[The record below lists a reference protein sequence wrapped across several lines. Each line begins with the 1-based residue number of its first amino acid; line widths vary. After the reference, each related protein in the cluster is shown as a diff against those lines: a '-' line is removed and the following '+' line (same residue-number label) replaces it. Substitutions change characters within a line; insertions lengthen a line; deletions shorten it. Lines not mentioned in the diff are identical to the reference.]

1 MFLPRIQRLSLQP
14 KLLTPKAQ
22 ATLCFKHLTFVFV
35 LANRRNCLVIN
46 QFLRTKGSTGTTKL
60 IISFRKRVIWLV
72 SLNNASYSVYCFL
85 KSQCI
90 FYLKFYCE
98 FDEESLCLYPIL
110 CNQSNWYRHTVRG
123 WAFSYEKGR
132 PFLVG
137 GGFGLGSFVA
147 SVFPGQF

>member
-90 FYLKFYCE
+90 FFISCFIANLMRSHCVYTRYYVTSPTGIVIRCGARRFRTKRVVHF
-98 FDEESLCLYPIL
+98 
-110 CNQSNWYRHTVRG
+110 
-123 WAFSYEKGR
+123 
-132 PFLVG
+132 
-137 GGFGLGSFVA
+137 
-147 SVFPGQF
+147 